1 VDWDTLIDFLQWP
14 AMAVTLCAA
23 FLVGARHA
31 RRRVFGFYT
40 FILSNLLWIV
50 WGLHDEAWA
59 LITLQLGLLAMNV
72 RAIFRNHKEAE
83 AEAREDN
90 GDGARARQPS

>member
-1 VDWDTLIDFLQWP
+1 VDLDTLIDFLQWP
-14 AMAVTLCAA
+14 AMGVTLAAA

-40 FILSNLLWIV
+40 FILSNILWIV

-72 RAIFRNHKEAE
+72 RAIVRNHKEAE
-83 AEAREDN
+83 AET
-90 GDGARARQPS
+90 RAASTAQQAS